1 MGLKTTR
8 QTPLAVQQVL
18 TWTGQGTSGVGL
30 LHVLVYDR
38 YVKVWKSTVLIQD
51 VGREPQLLARLRAYA
66 RNARQQGA
74 VLAQAPL
81 IFLSKTPEYRELYP
95 HALARLRTLALLR
108 RAVSGLQ

>member
-8 QTPLAVQQVL
+8 QTLLASVQQVL

-51 VGREPQLLARLRAYA
+51 VGQKPQLLARLRAYA
-66 RNARQQGA
+66 YNARQQGA

-81 IFLSKTPEYRELYP
+81 IFLVPEQDPGISRALSTCTCTPTNP
-95 HALARLRTLALLR
+95 GFA
-108 RAVSGLQ
+108 